1 LISFKTWTSND
12 VNRGDIFDKLLTFL
26 AILVMAG
33 VPIFK
38 VVFLHK
44 KRDELENTEVKSKFG
59 SLYERL
65 GHERSKAFANIK
77 QDESARPREEREW
90 SVQTLIRKLGMT
102 RLADVASPDRWLL
115 TEPFIMDLRRLT
127 LALTLVLFI
136 K

>member
-1 LISFKTWTSND
+1 
-12 VNRGDIFDKLLTFL
+12 
-26 AILVMAG
+26 MAG

-38 VVFLHK
+38 LVFLHR
-44 KRDELENTEVKSKFG
+44 KRDKLQNTEVKSKFG

-90 SVQTLIRKLGMT
+90 SVQTLIRKIRKLGMI
-102 RLADVASPDRWLL
+102 RLADVASPDKWLL